1 MTINF
6 FPPCN
11 SLLPCMEMEKLLP
24 SPVMWADLGDFL
36 DNRIHR
42 SDALSLLRL
51 SHRKPPSFCLG
62 LLECSLEMLPL
73 QALSKFWEGQVHGK
87 ALYRSS
93 SQQPTHSPHRLWWVS
108 HMGCPAQLSLQMAA
122 APATIWMNATVWKTL
137 SEICSSESNQPLR
150 HER

>member
-6 FPPCN
+6 FPPYN
-11 SLLPCMEMEKLLP
+11 SLLPRMEMEKLLS
-24 SPVMWADLGDFL
+24 SPLMWADLGDFL

-73 QALSKFWEGQVHGK
+73 RAQLPNSGK
-87 ALYRSS
+87 AKYMGKPCIDAPVNSLAEL
-93 SQQPTHSPHRLWWVS
+93 PAHSPHRL
-108 HMGCPAQLSLQMAA
+108 
-122 APATIWMNATVWKTL
+122 
-137 SEICSSESNQPLR
+137 
-150 HER
+150 